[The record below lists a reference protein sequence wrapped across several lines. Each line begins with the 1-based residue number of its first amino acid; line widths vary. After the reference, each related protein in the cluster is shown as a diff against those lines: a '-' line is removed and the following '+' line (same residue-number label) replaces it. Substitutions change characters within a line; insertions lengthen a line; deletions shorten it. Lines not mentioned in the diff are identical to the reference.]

1 VVKGAEALKAVQ
13 SWVVYSVS
21 APDLTV

>member
-1 VVKGAEALKAVQ
+1 VKGAEALKAVQ